1 MDNKEPLKPLRKT
14 GLKYTPLTEKAMNIC
29 FAAHK
34 DQRDKSG
41 LPYVFHPF
49 HVAEMLE
56 TEEEICVGLLHDVV
70 EDTDWT
76 IGDLRREGFP
86 ESVLEALALMTHNDG
101 TPYLK
106 YVARLRSNPIARRVK
121 LADLTHN
128 SDPKRGHE
136 ETPVTRKRQQ
146 KYAIAKA
153 ILEDDYYDRIL
164 GYYRKRIPLDLER
177 YYFLS
182 VFYRPDGTV
191 VKYSL
196 DVEAASDS
204 HHEFSAAGG
213 EKLKKYFADA
223 PSLPEGL
230 AEFFLHNGAYS
241 FTRLLTK
248 LGIHCQSF
256 HFD

>member
-1 MDNKEPLKPLRKT
+1 MDNKEKLQPLHKT
-14 GLKYTPLTEKAMNIC
+14 GLKYTPLTQKAMVVC
-29 FAAHK
+29 FQAHK
-34 DQRDKSG
+34 DQRDKG
-41 LPYVFHPF
+41 GMPYVFHPF

-56 TEEEICVGLLHDVV
+56 TEEEICTALLHDVV

-76 IGDLRREGFP
+76 IEDLRKEGFP
-86 ESVLEALALMTHNDG
+86 ESVLGALTLMTHNDG
-101 TPYLK
+101 TPYLE
-106 YVARLRSNPIARRVK
+106 YVVRLRSNPIARRVK

-128 SDPKRGHE
+128 SDPGRLPS
-136 ETPVTRKRQQ
+136 ETPASRKRRQ

-153 ILEDDYYDRIL
+153 ILADDYYDRFL
-164 GYYRKRIPLDLER
+164 GHYRKRLPLDLER

-182 VFYRPDGTV
+182 VFYQPDGTV
-191 VKYSL
+191 LKYSL

-204 HHEFSAAGG
+204 HFEFSAAGG

-230 AEFFLHNGAYS
+230 AEFFIDNSAYS
-241 FTRLLTK
+241 FILLLTK
-248 LGIHCQSF
+248 LGIRYQSF